1 MFFLASSFI
10 CPVPL
15 FSRFQKMPNG
25 TLVIKDV
32 TTDDTGKYTCVAGN
46 SCSIKDRVAQLFVVG
61 ELNTHIVQRHTDI
74 LHLHRLSLSGTKV
87 YAGGVYRNHK
97 QRMKAFIKPS
107 PFACHLSRQVNNYSH
122 DTDATAVTE
131 VMGLGRC

>member
-1 MFFLASSFI
+1 MLNLINFVQCELKIYKVILVTWSMFFLASFCFPRVCCETWTSSFI

-15 FSRFQKMPNG
+15 SSRFQKMPNG

-61 ELNTHIVQRHTDI
+61 ELNTHTVQRHTDI
-74 LHLHRLSLSGTKV
+74 LHLHRQSLSGTKV
-87 YAGGVYRNHK
+87 HA
-97 QRMKAFIKPS
+97 
-107 PFACHLSRQVNNYSH
+107 
-122 DTDATAVTE
+122 
-131 VMGLGRC
+131 